1 MDDRGRIKELLTVLV
16 KYRDSGDVKD
26 LQPVVQYLQEVLRK
40 AESRSLRVLSK

>member
-1 MDDRGRIKELLTVLV
+1 MDDRERIKELLTVLV

-26 LQPVVQYLQEVLRK
+26 LQPVVQYLQEALKK